1 MSLSDAKL
9 RSLKATGKRYEI
21 PDRDALTLR
30 VSKSGVMTWTVTLR
44 IRGAS
49 EQEGQR
55 VRRLAGTKQRISLGE
70 YPTISLA
77 LARDRVTV
85 MRRLARAGKDPR
97 GSVPRPADGRTIRQL
112 IEKFAADLS
121 NREVRSAKNIE
132 KLLRLH
138 LLPVWGERDIGL
150 IGRGELIELLDDV
163 RVRRKIKHKTP
174 SGRTTEVWR
183 GGPGAAAELRRWTR
197 SLFQY
202 AVELELLVTNPFD
215 SVRNR
220 ERQRSR
226 TRVLSMEELRAVW
239 QCAQGLEYPFGPY
252 FQLLILTGTRRSE
265 WANARKD
272 WLDPLVTRLEIPAQA
287 YKSDRPQVVPLSAVA
302 RRIVT
307 KLPTHKAGP
316 YVFSTTNG
324 ERPISGFSKAKARVD
339 AFLAENGLVAEP
351 WVAHDLRRTM
361 ATHMERLGIAPH
373 VIEACLG
380 HSLRGIAAVYRR
392 YQYLPEKQAAFEAWT
407 REVVGELPIAAPMGG
422 VGDRGIVLY
431 S

>member
-9 RSLKATGKRYEI
+9 RSLKRTGKRYEL
-21 PDRDALTLR
+21 PDRDGLTLR
-30 VSKSGVMTWTVTLR
+30 VSKTGVMTWTVTLR

-49 EQEGQR
+49 DQEGQR
-55 VRRLAGTKQRISLGE
+55 VQKLAGARQRIALGE

-77 LARDRVTV
+77 LAREQVTV

-97 GSVPRPADGRTIRQL
+97 GSVPRPQEDRTIRQL

-132 KLLRLH
+132 KLLHLH
-138 LLPVWGERDIGL
+138 LLPVWGERDVAS
-150 IGRGELIELLDDV
+150 IGRGELVELFDQV
-163 RVRRKIKHKTP
+163 RVPRKVKRTTP
-174 SGRTTEVWR
+174 SGRTTQVWR

-202 AVELELLVTNPFD
+202 AVDLEFLVANPFD

-252 FQLLILTGTRRSE
+252 FQLLILTGARRSE
-265 WANARKD
+265 WACSRRE
-272 WLDPLVTRLEIPAQA
+272 WLDPLVSRLEIPAHA
-287 YKSDRPQVVPLSAVA
+287 YKTDRPYVIPLSALA
-302 RRIVT
+302 RRIIT
-307 KLPTHKAGP
+307 KLPAHEGGP
-316 YVFSTTNG
+316 YLFSTTAG
-324 ERPISGFSKAKARVD
+324 EHPISGFSKAKARID
-339 AFLAENGLVAEP
+339 TFLDGNGFAEP
-351 WVAHDLRRTM
+351 WVTHDLRRTM

-392 YQYLPEKQAAFEAWT
+392 YQYLPEKQAAFEAWAQEVT
-407 REVVGELPIAAPMGG
+407 AESAATAWPVDPAQNRELALHG
-422 VGDRGIVLY
+422 
-431 S
+431 